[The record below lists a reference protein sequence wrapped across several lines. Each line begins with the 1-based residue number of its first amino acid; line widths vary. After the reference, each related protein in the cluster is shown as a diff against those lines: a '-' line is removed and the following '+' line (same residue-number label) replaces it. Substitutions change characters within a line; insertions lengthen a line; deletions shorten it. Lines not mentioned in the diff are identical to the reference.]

1 MRILA
6 DLKRLACFA
15 RLPDEAVRSAFVV
28 GLPEAVSSR
37 FRAAK
42 ETIDVMLPKVR
53 AALNRKSANELNI
66 TAATTRRNVVRTK
79 SPESIVCYNCRRL
92 KSHCDELRRP
102 QEECSV
108 FQMQRDGRHGS
119 KMYKAAG
126 KRGGERSICPSSHS
140 NTRRLSALVV
150 FQIKVDGKN
159 ARANVDTTCSTTII
173 FAKLGFERPTG
184 ASE

>member
-6 DLKRLACFA
+6 DLKRLACFE
-15 RLPDEAVRSAFVV
+15 RLPDEAVRPAFVV

-79 SPESIVCYNCRRL
+79 SPESIVCYNCRGLNHIAMNCAVPKRNVRCF
-92 KSHCDELRRP
+92 KCKEMGDMAAKCTKQ
-102 QEECSV
+102 QENEEESDRFAQV
-108 FQMQRDGRHGS
+108 R
-119 KMYKAAG
+119 
-126 KRGGERSICPSSHS
+126 
-140 NTRRLSALVV
+140 TR
-150 FQIKVDGKN
+150 IPVD
-159 ARANVDTTCSTTII
+159 
-173 FAKLGFERPTG
+173 
-184 ASE
+184 